1 MIGLRS
7 VLLQMVLL
15 VPYLTALT
23 GEVVTNLR
31 KGDYSLILSETDD
44 WVKFTEFQE
53 KFSKRYEEM
62 EDVEDRFHIFRTN
75 MRSIIA
81 HNLDITQNFTM
92 AINQFSDL
100 TPQEFK
106 TIYVSGL
113 KTDVGVDSKTEVGS
127 YGCKTFSSTASGA
140 PASIDWRTKGA
151 VTSVKDQGQCGS
163 CWSFSSTGAMEGAW
177 AISSG
182 KLIDLSEQELVDC
195 ATGIS
200 YGSHG
205 CNGGQMEG
213 AFKYMIERG
222 QCSDSS
228 YPYTSGETKSSG
240 TT

>member
-81 HNLDITQNFTM
+81 HNL
-92 AINQFSDL
+92 
-100 TPQEFK
+100 
-106 TIYVSGL
+106 
-113 KTDVGVDSKTEVGS
+113 
-127 YGCKTFSSTASGA
+127 CKERYFLR
-140 PASIDWRTKGA
+140 I
-151 VTSVKDQGQCGS
+151 CN
-163 CWSFSSTGAMEGAW
+163 AW
-177 AISSG
+177 FEA
-182 KLIDLSEQELVDC
+182 
-195 ATGIS
+195 A
-200 YGSHG
+200 
-205 CNGGQMEG
+205 N
-213 AFKYMIERG
+213 IEHRW
-222 QCSDSS
+222 CC
-228 YPYTSGETKSSG
+228 
-240 TT
+240 